1 MTRTK
6 DCEIWSLRK
15 RAYIMYRNS
24 TQKYKHVWVH
34 IAHSLFSAAFSH
46 LHTQNFFFF
55 FLFFCS
61 VCIALAYIHCNGMSF
76 LLILLQGE
84 YRGDCRKVW
93 RITDKLRECKR
104 TVSDFHRIYQTQ
116 KVYSL
121 TQHFSLKPEGGLT
134 AHTNDRKCSPKLHI
148 LFYLLFE
155 KLSFIENLLWPHT
168 HNITHQK
175 LLLSF
180 ETCLVNFKRLCLQNQ
195 SIYKYLRG

>member
-1 MTRTK
+1 MYEFILRTPFLVQL
-6 DCEIWSLRK
+6 S
-15 RAYIMYRNS
+15 
-24 TQKYKHVWVH
+24 H
-34 IAHSLFSAAFSH
+34 ICTHK
-46 LHTQNFFFF
+46 TFFFF

-84 YRGDCRKVW
+84 YRGDCGKVW
-93 RITDKLRECKR
+93 RFTDKLRECKR

-121 TQHFSLKPEGGLT
+121 TQQHFSLKPEGGLT
-134 AHTNDRKCSPKLHI
+134 AHTNDRKCSPKLNI

-180 ETCLVNFKRLCLQNQ
+180 EMCLVNFKRLCLQNQ

>member
-1 MTRTK
+1 MYEFILRTPFLVQL
-6 DCEIWSLRK
+6 S
-15 RAYIMYRNS
+15 
-24 TQKYKHVWVH
+24 H
-34 IAHSLFSAAFSH
+34 ICTHK
-46 LHTQNFFFF
+46 TFF

-61 VCIALAYIHCNGMSF
+61 VCIALAYIHYNSMSF

-84 YRGDCRKVW
+84 YRGDCGKVW
-93 RITDKLRECKR
+93 RFTDKLRECKR

-121 TQHFSLKPEGGLT
+121 TQQHFSLKPEGGLT
-134 AHTNDRKCSPKLHI
+134 AHTNDRKCSPKLNI